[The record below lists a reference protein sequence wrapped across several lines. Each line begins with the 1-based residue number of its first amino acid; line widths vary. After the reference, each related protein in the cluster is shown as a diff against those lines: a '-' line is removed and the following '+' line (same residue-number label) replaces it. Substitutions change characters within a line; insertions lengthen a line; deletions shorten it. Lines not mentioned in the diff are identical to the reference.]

1 MWKGNKTWWEQLA
14 TGILIIALAVTFSLS
29 GWIGVKARGVS
40 RPNLNTTSL
49 YMYAGQNEKLAVN
62 NTRARAK
69 WTSSN
74 TKVAQ
79 VSPRGMV
86 RVVRTGRCLI
96 SAKVKGKTLK
106 CRVQVVTKQRY

>member
-49 YMYAGQNEKLAVN
+49 YMYDKKRNM
-62 NTRARAK
+62 
-69 WTSSN
+69 
-74 TKVAQ
+74 
-79 VSPRGMV
+79 P
-86 RVVRTGRCLI
+86 
-96 SAKVKGKTLK
+96 
-106 CRVQVVTKQRY
+106 

>member
-29 GWIGVKARGVS
+29 GWIGVS

-69 WTSSN
+69 WSSSN

-86 RVVRTGRCLI
+86 RAVRTGRCLI

>member
-1 MWKGNKTWWEQLA
+1 MRKGNKTWWEQLA

-29 GWIGVKARGVS
+29 GWIGVKARGAS

-69 WTSSN
+69 WSSSN

-79 VSPRGMV
+79 VNPRGMV
-86 RVVRTGRCLI
+86 RAVRTGRCLI

>member
-29 GWIGVKARGVS
+29 GWIGVKARGAS

-62 NTRARAK
+62 NT
-69 WTSSN
+69 
-74 TKVAQ
+74 Q

-86 RVVRTGRCLI
+86 RAVRTGRCLI